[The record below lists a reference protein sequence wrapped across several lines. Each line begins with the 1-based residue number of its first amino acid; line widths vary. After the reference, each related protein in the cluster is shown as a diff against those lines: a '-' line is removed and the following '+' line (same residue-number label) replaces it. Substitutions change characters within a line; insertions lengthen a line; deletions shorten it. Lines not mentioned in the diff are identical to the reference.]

1 MGKIVCGNV
10 KIVCRMGVYV
20 LDLPYYHPGP
30 RPDRSGSMED
40 LPRCCLRKGA
50 DIGHRRGAIRLNALH
65 LACKIRPATI
75 LGTAKLVLHG
85 LRSPHDRCVHVLA
98 SK

>member
-1 MGKIVCGNV
+1 MSAMGKIVCGNV

-40 LPRCCLRKGA
+40 LPRVAVWIWLLLASVWLFGCLSVSSCLLPGSGRSVFCCL
-50 DIGHRRGAIRLNALH
+50 
-65 LACKIRPATI
+65 
-75 LGTAKLVLHG
+75 
-85 LRSPHDRCVHVLA
+85 
-98 SK
+98 